1 MKTMGSCYRYERR
14 IHTKEREGIPVVK
27 RRERGGVQVQFE
39 QLRKRYIRPSK
50 LPQMAPVF
58 FVGKKNSKKRI
69 V

>member
-39 QLRKRYIRPSK
+39 QLRKRPSK

-58 FVGKKNSKKRI
+58 FVGKKNSKMRI